1 MQTYDLEHIG
11 LVFMHI
17 SVDALSRTVPFVI
30 IHYCLPNCLSVLF
43 LHVWTPAC
51 MGLHSMHGVTQ
62 HALGYTVCIGIHSMH
77 WATCTACI
85 GLHSTACTE
94 LKSMHCVTACP
105 VAHPVC
111 SCNMISFSGSVTVYY
126 DVLGSLLTHIP
137 SLTSPYIHSACVC
150 ACSRMCVH
158 AYMYACRHMCVGVGA
173 HVGVW
178 GV

>member
-1 MQTYDLEHIG
+1 MSG
-11 LVFMHI
+11 LQ
-17 SVDALSRTVPFVI
+17 
-30 IHYCLPNCLSVLF
+30 
-43 LHVWTPAC
+43 PAWGYTAC
-51 MGLHSMHGVTQ
+51 IGLHSMHWVTQ
-62 HALGYTVCIGIHSMH
+62 YALGYTACIGLHSIH
-77 WATCTACI
+77 WATRTACI

-94 LKSMHCVTACP
+94 LKSMHWVTACP

-126 DVLGSLLTHIP
+126 DILGSLLTHIP
-137 SLTSPYIHSACVC
+137 SLTSPYIHSVCVC

-158 AYMYACRHMCVGVGA
+158 VYMYACRHMCVGVGA